1 MELPYLLIPVEMKYD
16 AEYRNRRFVP
26 TCAQSAGW
34 NVLRYN
40 VCHSSAFQ
48 KISVRSVYIIIIIYK
63 CSLLANLNDT
73 MQTKQHA
80 MKKPN
85 PNKM

>member
-1 MELPYLLIPVEMKYD
+1 MEFSYLFVPVEMKYD
-16 AEYRNRRFVP
+16 AEYRNGRFVP

-34 NVLRYN
+34 NVLK

-48 KISVRSVYIIIIIYK
+48 KILVRSVYIIIIIYN

-73 MQTKQHA
+73 MQAKQHS